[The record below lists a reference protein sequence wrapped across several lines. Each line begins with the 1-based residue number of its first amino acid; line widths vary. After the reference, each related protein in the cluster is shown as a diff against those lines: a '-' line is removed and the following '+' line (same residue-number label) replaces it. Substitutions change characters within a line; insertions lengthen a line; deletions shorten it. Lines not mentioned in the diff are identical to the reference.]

1 MTESF
6 MDHSGKRSE
15 RRWYR
20 KAQVG
25 ARYGG
30 VCGRTIDRAVA
41 DGRLPAPK
49 FPFGNGIPYW
59 DGDDLDAHDRSLAP
73 SGRPRQESAAAGSF
87 VEVTT

>member
-1 MTESF
+1 

-73 SGRPRQESAAAGSF
+73 SGRPRQESAAAGSSSQ
-87 VEVTT
+87 TAAATA